1 MSKVR
6 VIFEFENVSHDE
18 KLAGNDCVEVHEK
31 IGVDVKTER
40 DTENSRRHS
49 VMFMQVFSSITVLQ
63 LFISSQRNFRHL
75 HRILERM
82 PSLNATACIKH
93 QAHCNKE
100 KQNG

>member
-6 VIFEFENVSHDE
+6 VIFEFNHVSHDE

-40 DTENSRRHS
+40 DTDNRPTSLCDVYASILQYHS
-49 VMFMQVFSSITVLQ
+49 LQ
-63 LFISSQRNFRHL
+63 LFSFSQRNFRHL
-75 HRILERM
+75 HSLLERM

>member
-6 VIFEFENVSHDE
+6 VIFEFNHVSHDE

-40 DTENSRRHS
+40 IRITGRRHS
-49 VMFMQVFSSITVLQ
+49 VTFMQVFSSITVLQ
-63 LFISSQRNFRHL
+63 LFSFSQRNFRHL
-75 HRILERM
+75 HSLLERM